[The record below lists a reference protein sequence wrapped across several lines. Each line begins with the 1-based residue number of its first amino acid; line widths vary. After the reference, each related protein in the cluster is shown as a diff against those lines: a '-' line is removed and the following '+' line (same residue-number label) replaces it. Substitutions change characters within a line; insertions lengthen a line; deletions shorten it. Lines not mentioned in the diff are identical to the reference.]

1 MKIAIVAYIPV
12 LHRGYLDFIKSKNP
26 DAIFLITEKM
36 VAMFDKELAGTLHRD
51 LRAIDSKDMITTLKS
66 LGLAKDVFHLSELV
80 TFSEKV
86 FIPDDI
92 VVEKTIK
99 HLFPNISY
107 EKASIFLRW
116 EWNSTF
122 KQTEPLSQVISYEKF
137 DKEFMDRA
145 GVLAAKSPD
154 WWRQVGAVIVGD
166 KIINPIEAFNH
177 HLPHEQSTYVNGDP
191 RSSFNAGENIEMSLA
206 IHAEASAICYAANKG
221 ISLKDAILYVTTFP
235 CPVCA
240 RLILESGIKKVY
252 YHHGYSRLDAKD
264 ILEGGG
270 VQIFHM
276 GNL

>member
-1 MKIAIVAYIPV
+1 MKTAIVAYIPV
-12 LHRGYLDFIKSKNP
+12 LHSGYLEFIKSKNP
-26 DAIFLITEKM
+26 DVIFLITEKM
-36 VAMFDKELAGTLHRD
+36 VATFDKELAGTLHRD

-92 VVEKTIK
+92 VVEKTMK

-107 EKASIFLRW
+107 EKESIFLRW

-122 KQTEPLSQVISYEKF
+122 KQTEPLSQVMSYEEF
-137 DKEFMDRA
+137 DKEFMDKA
-145 GVLAAKSPD
+145 GILATKSPD
-154 WWRQVGAVIVGD
+154 WWRQVGAIIIGNN
-166 KIINPIEAFNH
+166 IINPIEAFNH
-177 HLPHEQSTYVNGDP
+177 HLPNEQSAYVNGDP

-206 IHAEASAICYAANKG
+206 IHAESSAICYAANKG

-270 VQIFHM
+270 VQMFHI
-276 GNL
+276 GNW